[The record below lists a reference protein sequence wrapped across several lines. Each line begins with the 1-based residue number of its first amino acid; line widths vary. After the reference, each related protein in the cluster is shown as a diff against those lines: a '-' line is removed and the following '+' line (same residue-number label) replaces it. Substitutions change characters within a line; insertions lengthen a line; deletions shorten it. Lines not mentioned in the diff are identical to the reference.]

1 MTGMFLSKPP
11 GYAIEMRRWILPG
24 VLSALLALS
33 VALWLNGSSSGVKA
47 FDPKVRPP
55 ESAPLCP
62 WRDPVSDLKQ
72 FFPEATRHAVET
84 RILSGQRLE
93 LAERLGR
100 MPTGDEN
107 ALHVWR
113 VYAGVSLVGSV
124 LTRRVKGEYGV
135 IELVLAVEANGSVR
149 GVRLQ
154 RLREPE
160 NIAQVLQNPNWLRSF
175 KGRRAD
181 SLWKLGE
188 DIPGV
193 PAEVC
198 ASAMAMIEG
207 ARSLLILLAA
217 GEQAISATNLAPGA
231 HH

>member
-1 MTGMFLSKPP
+1 MLSSKPP

-24 VLSALLALS
+24 AFGAILTLS
-33 VALWLNGSSSGVKA
+33 VAFWLNGSSPAVKV

-55 ESAPLCP
+55 EAAPLCP

-72 FFPEATRHAVET
+72 FFPDATRNEVEI
-84 RILSGQRLE
+84 RILSGQRVE

-100 MPTGDEN
+100 MPTGEEN

-113 VYAGVSLVGSV
+113 VYAGQSLVGSV
-124 LTRRVKGEYGV
+124 LTRRVKGEHGV
-135 IELVLAVEANGSVR
+135 IELVLAVEANGSAR

-160 NIAQVLQNPNWLRSF
+160 SIAQALQNPNWLCSF

-181 SLWKLGE
+181 SSWKMGE
-188 DIPGV
+188 DIPAV
-193 PAEVC
+193 PAEVGV
-198 ASAMAMIEG
+198 SATAVVEG

-217 GEQAISATNLAPGA
+217 SEQTISSTKPAPKP